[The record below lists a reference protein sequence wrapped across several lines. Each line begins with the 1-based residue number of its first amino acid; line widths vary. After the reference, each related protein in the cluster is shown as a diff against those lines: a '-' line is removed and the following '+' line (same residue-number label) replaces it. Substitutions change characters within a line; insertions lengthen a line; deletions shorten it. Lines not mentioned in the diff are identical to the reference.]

1 MTHRVI
7 LFFACDPR
15 MRTKV
20 RQEVDLE
27 SFANTNRYDC
37 RTADTKYPA
46 SDSCW
51 VHQVYI
57 MKNRSFFTLRLA
69 NFNNQMILAFMI
81 AQYDSLKFYEC
92 ALIISYIL
100 LDAYNPQRR

>member
-1 MTHRVI
+1 
-7 LFFACDPR
+7 
-15 MRTKV
+15 MRPADKNQV
-20 RQEVDLE
+20 RQGVDLE
-27 SFANTNRYDC
+27 SLAHPNRYDC
-37 RTADTKYPA
+37 RAADTKYPA